1 MTPAARI
8 KAALDILERVKIS
21 PVPMDTTIGDYMRFK
36 RYIGAKDRAAVV
48 ENAYDIVRHKARL
61 EWWLT
66 HLKAEI
72 TPRAM
77 MLAKL
82 ALVDKQN
89 VKRAKDLFD
98 GSKYGA
104 EELTDDELKLVA
116 AMEGQDI
123 NHPEMPENVRVEC
136 PPEHEAAL
144 RDYFG
149 KNFAAEMEAMLTGA
163 SLDIRVNAI
172 LAPREKVQETLAKD
186 GVETDETKWAREGL
200 RVKGKTYLSKTK
212 AFVKGWIDIQ
222 DEGSQLIATAC
233 NARPGM
239 QVLDFC
245 AGAGG
250 KTLALANDMKV
261 KGRIVAMDLE
271 EARLEKGRERFR
283 RARVTDIIEVRPLKD
298 EQHRR
303 WLRRQD
309 EKFDVVLTDVPCSGT
324 GTWRRNP
331 DTRWRVYGPSLDELL
346 KTQAEILDK
355 IAPVVKPGGRLVYAT
370 CSLLPQENEKQV
382 EAFLARNQN
391 FRLLPIDKA
400 WPQDLDVPC
409 EGPYMRL
416 TPKQHNTDGFFAA
429 VLLRQENPEGSTPA
443 SDEDDE

>member
-8 KAALDILERVKIS
+8 KAALDVLERVES
-21 PVPMDTTIGDYMRFK
+21 SRLPMDSTIGDYMRFK

-48 ENAYDIVRHKARL
+48 ERVYEVARHQARL
-61 EWWLT
+61 RWWLEKLGSPVT
-66 HLKAEI
+66 A
-72 TPRAM
+72 RSM
-77 MLAKL
+77 VLAAL
-82 ALVDKQN
+82 ALIDSQN
-89 VKRAKDLFD
+89 TKRVKDWFD

-104 EELTDDELKLVA
+104 EELTEDELALFAK
-116 AMEGQDI
+116 MEGQSLI
-123 NHPEMPENVRVEC
+123 HPEMPESVRVEC
-136 PPEHEAAL
+136 PPDFEAAL
-144 RDYFG
+144 RGYFG
-149 KNFAAEMEAMLTGA
+149 ADFEKEMAAMLDGA
-163 SLDIRVNAI
+163 SLDIRVNAM
-172 LAPREKVQETLAKD
+172 LAPVDKVQEALTKD
-186 GVETDETKWAREGL
+186 GVETEETHWARFGL

-233 NARPGM
+233 DAKPGM

-271 EARLEKGRERFR
+271 EARLEKGRDRFR

-331 DTRWRVYGPSLDELL
+331 DMRWTMYGPSLEELI

-355 IAPVVKPGGRLVYAT
+355 VAPVVKPGGRLVYAT
-370 CSLLPQENEKQV
+370 CSLLPEENEKQI
-382 EAFLARNQN
+382 EAFLARNEN
-391 FRLLPIDKA
+391 FRLLPLPYA
-400 WPQDLDVPC
+400 WPQDLEPPC

-416 TPKQHNTDGFFAA
+416 TPARHGTDGFFAA
-429 VLLRQENPEGSTPA
+429 VLIRKDNPAAAE
-443 SDEDDE
+443 